1 MSDGLVPV
9 IIAEEKPMWVVIE
22 DTDVIKRRTLTL
34 KQIKHLCEERDIDLL
49 GPKGGQLSKKA
60 LLERL
65 EADIE
70 REHQEEVDKAHEEAS
85 IVKNYQTTKI
95 RVFERELKRKIKP
108 YLSGVMIK
116 SEELNDTK
124 FCYLPLIKVAI
135 IFYKTKGLF
144 KKTVTE
150 IPENLYLG
158 VTDTHPAQSKIII
171 EYIKE

>member
-1 MSDGLVPV
+1 MSGGLVPV

-70 REHQEEVDKAHEEAS
+70 REHQEEVAKAHEEAS

-95 RVFERELKRKIKP
+95 RVFERELKKLRKEIQKEYDIMSKQQTKCSQMDTRANELRISIKA
-108 YLSGVMIK
+108 MK
-116 SEELNDTK
+116 EL
-124 FCYLPLIKVAI
+124 L
-135 IFYKTKGLF
+135 
-144 KKTVTE
+144 
-150 IPENLYLG
+150 
-158 VTDTHPAQSKIII
+158 
-171 EYIKE
+171 

>member
-1 MSDGLVPV
+1 MSGGLVPV

-95 RVFERELKRKIKP
+95 RVFERELKKLRKEIQKEYDIMSKQQTKCSQMDTRANELRISIKA
-108 YLSGVMIK
+108 M
-116 SEELNDTK
+116 
-124 FCYLPLIKVAI
+124 
-135 IFYKTKGLF
+135 
-144 KKTVTE
+144 
-150 IPENLYLG
+150 
-158 VTDTHPAQSKIII
+158 
-171 EYIKE
+171 KEFL